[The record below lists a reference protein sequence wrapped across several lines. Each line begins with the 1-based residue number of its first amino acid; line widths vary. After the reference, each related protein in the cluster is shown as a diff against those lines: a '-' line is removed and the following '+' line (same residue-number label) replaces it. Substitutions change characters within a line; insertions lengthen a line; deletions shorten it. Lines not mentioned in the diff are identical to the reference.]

1 MSEPHALTLHDAL
14 VVATGGL
21 SLLGI
26 GLGRVPGATLNRAV
40 VAVVGA
46 AAMVAL
52 DGGDIRAALRAIDGR
67 VLVLLFALMVVAS
80 ALADAGA
87 FDLLAARV
95 ERARL
100 GGAAMLVALVAV
112 TGLLAAVLL
121 NDAVVLMLTPAVVRL
136 ARRLGTAPLPYVL
149 ALALAANAGSV
160 ATVTANPQNVV
171 AAVAGGVGY
180 LRFAE
185 ALAPVALGS
194 LPVVALVVWLRFRRD
209 IAGRSPPATDA
220 PAPVEVAPV
229 RLTLAATAAAGMLAA
244 FAAGLPVAASAL
256 LAAGLLLA
264 AWGRKAGALL
274 RAADLQLLVLVA
286 GLFVIVGGVARTPE
300 AAAALQWA
308 SSAGAVGLAGIVA
321 LASNLVS
328 NVPAV
333 LFLLPAAGHGGGG
346 PSPTLTL
353 AMASTLAGN
362 LTLVGS
368 IANLIVA
375 EGARRHRVE
384 VGFVDHL
391 VVGVPVTVVTLAL
404 GLAWLRLR

>member
-264 AWGRKAGALL
+264 AWGRKAGPLL